1 MIDSHRYRSHDAADP
16 SGAACRH
23 CGRLLGIAEL
33 RDMRERAFQLGT
45 YGTLTFDELLC
56 PQCFAALPRTER
68 NDWARLEHLVD
79 I

>member
-1 MIDSHRYRSHDAADP
+1 M
-16 SGAACRH
+16 
-23 CGRLLGIAEL
+23 AEL

-68 NDWARLEHLVD
+68 SDWARLEHLVD